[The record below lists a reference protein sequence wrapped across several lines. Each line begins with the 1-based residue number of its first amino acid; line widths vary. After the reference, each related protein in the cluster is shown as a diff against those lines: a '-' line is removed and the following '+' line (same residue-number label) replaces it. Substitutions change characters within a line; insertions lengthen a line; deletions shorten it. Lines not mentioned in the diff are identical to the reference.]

1 MYTEEDMLMLSGIQH
16 YMFCPRQWG
25 LIHLSQEW
33 EDNRLTV
40 EGQLL
45 HENVDNPFYRQK
57 NGDII
62 TLRSVH
68 IASHELGL
76 YGIADAIELL
86 PAESS
91 DNAITHNRYPG
102 FWHPYPIEYKRGH
115 QKPDERDEVQLAAQV
130 ICLEEMYGIHI
141 EYAALFYG
149 EVRRREVIHI
159 DEQLRALTFECAR
172 KMHDAWSRRYFPKAN
187 KKPRCKKCSL
197 VDICLPELEQR
208 PSVSDYLKRNLYEE
222 TS

>member
-57 NGDII
+57 NGDRI
-62 TLRSVH
+62 TLRSVQ
-68 IASHELGL
+68 IASHKLGL

-86 PAESS
+86 PADSAN
-91 DNAITHNRYPG
+91 NAITHNKYPG
-102 FWHPYPIEYKRGH
+102 FWYPYPIEYKRGH
-115 QKPDERDEVQLAAQV
+115 HKPDECDEVQLTAQV

-141 EYAALFYG
+141 EYGAMFYG
-149 EVRRREVIHI
+149 ETRRREIIHI
-159 DEQLRALTFECAR
+159 NEQLRKLTFECASAMHYYWNRQNLAKAR
-172 KMHDAWSRRYFPKAN
+172 KTA
-187 KKPRCKKCSL
+187 RCKKCSL
-197 VDICLPELEQR
+197 IDICLPHLEQQ
-208 PSVSDYLKRNLYEE
+208 SNVSDYLKRYLYEE